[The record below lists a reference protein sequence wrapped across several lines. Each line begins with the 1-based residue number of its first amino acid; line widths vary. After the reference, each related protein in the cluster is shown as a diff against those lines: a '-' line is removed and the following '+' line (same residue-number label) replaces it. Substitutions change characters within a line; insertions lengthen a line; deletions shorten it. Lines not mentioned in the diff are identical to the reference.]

1 MSTIK
6 TKLRQILFDVFESES
21 TFTAFQPVKI
31 GSADNKATSCTPDDA
46 DCIGWAHYAVTT
58 VGKQVEVIL
67 NTSPAIIPVTV
78 GTSQTATMGKMAVGH
93 SAGGY
98 KDGPALTSGST
109 LAILRGRFM
118 SSGSSGQAVSLLVM
132 QPTPVFTA

>member
-6 TKLRQILFDVFESES
+6 TKLRQILVDTFESES

-31 GSADNKATSCTPDDA
+31 GSADNKATSCAPDDA
-46 DCIGWAHYAVTT
+46 DCIGWAHYAVAT

-78 GTSQTATMGKMAVGH
+78 ATSQTATMGKLAVGVTG
-93 SAGGY
+93 GGY

-109 LAILRGRFM
+109 LAIVRGRFM
-118 SSGSSGQAVSLLVM
+118 SSGSNGQAVSMLVM
-132 QPTPVFTA
+132 PPMPLFTA